1 MERRDLSV
9 TQLGARILSEE
20 EIKLSLPTYQKIL
33 DQIAVIRANIEKKDI
48 VAEENTSKK
57 RTAFVRRQV
66 TNNFAIL
73 GPRGAGKTSILKTLY
88 NQLEGQNISPNG
100 VERRKNI
107 LLPPIVPE
115 NMSSSATLM
124 STLLGLLKD
133 PVEESVK
140 KREQQQCRQ
149 GCCPVGK
156 NELIKTYNMLVEDH
170 IHLQEPYQNV
180 TVEHYSSDWEYLQRM
195 INVYKGGNQFSESF
209 HKLID
214 KLMEQE
220 EDALLFVFID
230 DIDLSAARCAD
241 IVKTLLAYVAH
252 PRIVTILA
260 GDVKTFEEALTLD
273 FLRQEEL
280 TDTSAFNTSYLP
292 SGEDNDK
299 ELELLQRK
307 KSLAY
312 EYMKKIMPPTYRHYV
327 TQWSIRMR
335 GQFQPVRSS
344 ENEGTTNEKLSAILK
359 KIGEENEL
367 LSSYFQDDTECLNNF
382 VTYHLFDSTAR
393 GLANAYLAVEQI
405 AQACKYGKTANAEN
419 DNFLIFKSALET
431 ILSSNLKL
439 NKYRDVVFGDFLQ
452 FGTSLE
458 MTNIRFDNFLSW
470 ARIRTSKLSGE
481 VAQGGKKEMRYIE
494 QEVDVFRIFLF
505 LDFSARLLENKK
517 DLTAKSY
524 LSAKNIALWL
534 LCTNGYISERREIRD
549 DPQRKM
555 LKEISETVLQNKNAG
570 INANAQLSSLFR
582 FDFPCALQY
591 FLSLDIDTMLA
602 HKTSKGKPFTKEFE
616 LQSICNFLEI
626 LERNHCYDDKK
637 LDYIAI
643 GKILE
648 EHSEMAEKIGNHLQ
662 ENKRAM
668 YVSTIYQDYF
678 SKEFA
683 VYGSY
688 QKSVEKNAD
697 KMEAFERLNG
707 YLIDPQKSWNRQLQ
721 EIESAFSAGAN
732 PLYNYY
738 AEEIIPKFS
747 DASGRP
753 RELEL
758 PALGERKICLDVSSK
773 KQSETRVAVI
783 CAVDRN
789 NLWREAPSSGI
800 IRYVEDQLRYVDHK
814 LCSTT
819 GFDIKID
826 VTSAKGNLDD
836 FGRVYTGVSNTM
848 AAQCKG
854 LLHGFKDMIADEK
867 GRITIS
873 PFEYLWIRMVLHRL
887 VYSNAWYGK
896 AEARALLMALNKAKA
911 VFENIPSWESDDG
924 KIYLFWLQCY
934 ARYQIAIRE
943 KAHEL
948 VDIAHG
954 YLNTIRH
961 AQEEYHKSCIKSYE
975 EKLQKG
981 TDMSLEELHQALKLF

>member
-33 DQIAVIRANIEKKDI
+33 DQIAVIRSNIEKKDI

-88 NQLEGQNISPNG
+88 DQLEDQNSVSNG
-100 VERRKNI
+100 GGKINNI

-133 PVEESVK
+133 PVEESVNK
-140 KREQQQCRQ
+140 QETQQCRQ

-156 NELIKTYNMLVEDH
+156 NELTKTYNKLVEDY

-180 TVEHYSSDWEYLQRM
+180 TVEHYSSDWDYLQRM

-209 HKLID
+209 HELID

-220 EDALLFVFID
+220 DDALLFIFID

-260 GDVKTFEEALTLD
+260 GDVNTFEEALTLD

-280 TDTSAFNTSYLP
+280 ADARALHISYLP

-299 ELELLQRK
+299 ESKLLQRK

-327 TQWSIRMR
+327 TRWSIRMR
-335 GQFQPVRSS
+335 GQFQPVRYS
-344 ENEGTTNEKLSAILK
+344 ETGERINVKLSAILK
-359 KIGEENEL
+359 SIGEENEL
-367 LSSYFQDDTECLNNF
+367 LSAYFQDDTESLNHF

-405 AQACKYGKTANAEN
+405 VQVYKSKRIVNAEN
-419 DNFLIFKSALET
+419 DRFLIFKSALET
-431 ILSSNLKL
+431 ILSSNPKL
-439 NKYRDVVFGDFLQ
+439 NHYRDIVFGDFLQ
-452 FGTSLE
+452 FGTTLE
-458 MTNIRFDNFLSW
+458 MTNIRFDNFLNW
-470 ARIRTSKLSGE
+470 ANVRTSKLSE
-481 VAQGGKKEMRYIE
+481 KVKKDGKKEMSFIE
-494 QEVDVFRIFLF
+494 QEVDAFRIFLF
-505 LDFSARLLENKK
+505 LDFAVRLLGKQK
-517 DLTAKSY
+517 VLMTTSY
-524 LSAKNIALWL
+524 FSSKNIALWL
-534 LCTNGYISERREIRD
+534 LCSNGYISERREIRD
-549 DPQRKM
+549 DSQRDA
-555 LKEISETVLQNKNAG
+555 LKKISEMVLQNDNAG
-570 INANAQLSSLFR
+570 NDADAQLSSLFR
-582 FDFPCALQY
+582 FDFPCALQ
-591 FLSLDIDTMLA
+591 FFTCLNIDAILTSQKSL
-602 HKTSKGKPFTKEFE
+602 TKEFE

-626 LERNHCYDDKK
+626 LKK
-637 LDYIAI
+637 NYHDTNKTPNYTAI
-643 GKILE
+643 GAILE
-648 EHSEMAEKIGNHLQ
+648 QHKEMYEKIGSHLQ
-662 ENKRAM
+662 ESKKAM
-668 YVSTIYQDYF
+668 YVSTIYQEYF
-678 SKEFA
+678 SGDFA
-683 VYGSY
+683 VHKKF
-688 QKSVEKNAD
+688 QESVEKDAKKVMAINWTS
-697 KMEAFERLNG
+697 G
-707 YLIDPQKSWNRQLQ
+707 YLCNPQNSWERQINEIKS
-721 EIESAFSAGAN
+721 SYSAGAS

-738 AEEIIPKFS
+738 TEEIIPKFS

-753 RELEL
+753 KAIILSEFDEDNSQK
-758 PALGERKICLDVSSK
+758 E
-773 KQSETRVAVI
+773 QFETRIKVI
-783 CAVDRN
+783 CAVDKN
-789 NLWREAPSSGI
+789 NLWGEGPSIEI
-800 IRYVEDQLRYVDHK
+800 IRYVESQLK
-814 LCSTT
+814 LADRKIFNTVNL
-819 GFDIKID
+819 DIKVD
-826 VTSAKGNLDD
+826 VTSAKSKLEV
-836 FGRVYTGVSNTM
+836 FWEVYAGESNTM
-848 AAQCKG
+848 AAKCKS
-854 LLHGFKDMIADEK
+854 LLRKFWEFDSDEN

-873 PFEYLWIRMVLHRL
+873 VSNYIWMRIVLNRL
-887 VYSNAWYGK
+887 IYSNAWYGRPD
-896 AEARALLMALNKAKA
+896 ARALLMALNKAKV

-948 VDIAHG
+948 VEQAHG
-954 YLNTIRH
+954 YLDTISQ
-961 AQEEYHKSCIKSYE
+961 AQNQYHKSCVESYE
-975 EKLQKG
+975 ERLLHG